1 MWESGKCKWM
11 NMRHKMMRKKID
23 VMVMTMSALDHLFES
38 SLMEGIMKIQI
49 LYIHIWQQQ
58 ETSIEVKNHMQ
69 LLLIFAMLV
78 QVVSTALDFSVLL

>member
-1 MWESGKCKWM
+1 
-11 NMRHKMMRKKID
+11 MRHKMMRKKID

-58 ETSIEVKNHMQ
+58 EMSIEVKNHMQ

-78 QVVSTALDFSVLL
+78 QVVSTGLDSSVLL